1 MTKHHWRSAAA
12 GLLLALAATPLAAQ
26 TPRPVTV
33 GILYIAADAGLFI
46 AKERGYFAEQGLDV
60 QLNRFTS
67 AADIVA
73 LLATNKLDVG
83 SGSAT
88 PGLYNSFKRG
98 LDVQIVTSKAVMIAP
113 DFGTGNLL
121 VRKDL
126 VESGAVKTIA
136 DLKGKRIAVNN
147 IQSTSLNYVLRGI
160 AVGGLVKEDVTLI
173 ELPFSQFIPALEK
186 KAVDAQMVYAPL
198 SDTISKKL
206 GLAVDFPDANA
217 SRTANGDTVNVMFY
231 SDVFAKSEAGKGFML
246 AHLKGIRDYYRAIL
260 ARKADKGPICT
271 IIHKYVDN
279 IPNDCAGVTLSGA
292 DPNGAVNVESLE
304 RYQTEWLKWGVMSE
318 PADIRAHINTS
329 FVDAAIAKLGRYEP

>member
-1 MTKHHWRSAAA
+1 MIGRCFAALLVA
-12 GLLLALAATPLAAQ
+12 LLAVPAQ
-26 TPRPVTV
+26 AQAPRQVTV

-46 AKERGYFAEQGLDV
+46 AKERGYFAEQNLDV

-88 PGLYNSFKRG
+88 PGLFNSFKRG
-98 LDVQIVTSKAVMIAP
+98 LEIQIVTSKAVMIAP
-113 DFGTGNLL
+113 HFGTGSLL

-160 AVGGLVKEDVTLI
+160 AVGGLAKEDVTLV
-173 ELPFSQFIPALEK
+173 ELPFSQFVAAFEK
-186 KAVDAQMVYAPL
+186 KAVDAEMVYAPL

-231 SDVFAKSEAGKGFML
+231 SDAFAKADAGKAFML
-246 AHLKGIRDYYRAIL
+246 AHMKGIRDYYDAII
-260 ARKADKGPICT
+260 AGKTERGPICA
-271 IIHKYVDN
+271 IIHKYDN
-279 IPNDCAGVTLSGA
+279 TIPDTCAGVTLSGA

-304 RYQTEWLKWGVMSE
+304 RYQAEWIKWGVMSE
-318 PADIRAHINTS
+318 PADIRAHVNTS
-329 FVDAAIAKLGRYEP
+329 FVDAAIAKLGRHAQ